1 MDAGVDLACDCA
13 SQIAAAFAAY
23 NAEFRAVTRRA
34 PQRFEDRD
42 WHNSQ
47 KDAVERIDLYDRF
60 VDQTIAALRPRLG
73 ELVHDRTLWMAI
85 RQQFAAQIEGLA
97 DNEFTKTFFSS
108 ITRRLFGTVGVAP
121 EIEFVATELDPLANL
136 NTEVDTRSY
145 ANRGSLRLL
154 VEDLLGDLRFRSPWR
169 DFDSSIA
176 HVSLD
181 IEAHLGSHHER
192 RAVEKIEVMRPIFYQ
207 FTRAYV
213 VGRITGRNF
222 VRPLVLALKNDPQGL
237 VVDAVVLTEDDV
249 SVVFGYTRSYFHV
262 DLERVGEAV
271 QFLSRLLPRK
281 PISELFT
288 VLGRAK
294 QGKTERYRA
303 IIKHLGK
310 SEDLFV
316 HAPGE
321 RGLVMICFALP
332 SLDVVF
338 KLIRDKFPYPKN
350 ILREEVLA
358 KYKFVFK
365 HDRAGRL
372 IDAQEF
378 KRVRFPKAR
387 FAPELLEELL
397 SEAATTVHVEADD
410 LIFDHMYIE
419 RKMTPLNLFLR
430 DASPQAAERAALD
443 YGQSIRDLAYTNIFP
458 GDLLLKN
465 FGVTRHGR
473 VIFYDYDELCQVT
486 DCRFRDLPQA
496 TNDEDEMRGEAWFY
510 VADNDI
516 FPETFINFLSFDEA
530 QKAVFL
536 RVHGEIL
543 TPDFWRQIQQRV
555 KAGELLEVLPYQ
567 QQR

>member
-42 WHNSQ
+42 WQNSQ

-169 DFDSSIA
+169 DFDSSVA

-181 IEAHLGSHHER
+181 IEAHLGSHAER

-310 SEDLFV
+310 SEDLFL

-430 DASPQAAERAALD
+430 DASPQAGERAALD

-496 TNDEDEMRGEAWFY
+496 TNDEDEMRGKAWFY

>member
-42 WHNSQ
+42 WQNSQ

-73 ELVHDRTLWMAI
+73 ELVHDRKLWMAI

-169 DFDSSIA
+169 DFDSSVA